1 MMVVVVGWV
10 TVISKSSSWYG
21 IDEAEQGVGGG
32 EDVIR
37 GSEMWSMSAGGGAGL
52 EVMERRS
59 NIDRAGVKEDKVKFS
74 QVEVK
79 DGDDWSEAWLR
90 MASAV

>member
-1 MMVVVVGWV
+1 MVMRLTHPTTYPSHSCLSVHLCV
-10 TVISKSSSWYG
+10 SAS
-21 IDEAEQGVGGG
+21 AES

-37 GSEMWSMSAGGGAGL
+37 GSEMWGMSAGGGAGL

-59 NIDRAGVKEDKVKFS
+59 NIDRAGVKEDKVKLS

-79 DGDDWSEAWLR
+79 DWDD
-90 MASAV
+90 

>member
-1 MMVVVVGWV
+1 M
-10 TVISKSSSWYG
+10 
-21 IDEAEQGVGGG
+21 GGG

-37 GSEMWSMSAGGGAGL
+37 GSEKWGMFAGGGAGL

-79 DGDDWSEAWLR
+79 DGDD
-90 MASAV
+90 